1 MSDKVLLKPPGK
13 KLPEPPGKSSIII
26 GAINHKYFEKALTF
40 LGVILTIY
48 IASVIFSNAE
58 FLIKP
63 SPNGIELTTYDNLS
77 TLKSSSLYGP
87 ELLSVLENL
96 GLTVQKNI
104 TIKAENC
111 YSIKPYN
118 SPIYLNYSFIYEN
131 GTKRDVKEISVRASR
146 RSIVTGK
153 DYSTLNIA
161 LAGYPTES
169 EYLLRVWGRGGGE
182 SVSFEEGPFQSPKVI
197 VSGREPIHHC
207 TITITIEKRK
217 GDPVTDTL

>member
-13 KLPEPPGKSSIII
+13 KLPEPPGKSSIIM
-26 GAINHKYFEKALTF
+26 GVINHKYFEKSLTF

-48 IASVIFSNAE
+48 IASIFFSNAE

-77 TLKSSSLYGP
+77 GIKSNSLY
-87 ELLSVLENL
+87 ENLSILENL
-96 GLTVQKNI
+96 GLIVQKNI

-118 SPIYLNYSFIYEN
+118 GPIYLNYSFIYEN
-131 GTKRDVKEISVRASR
+131 GTKRNVKEIFVRASR
-146 RSIVTGK
+146 RSIVTGG

-161 LAGYPTES
+161 LAGYPAES

-182 SVSFEEGPFQSPKVI
+182 SVAFEEGPFQSPKVI

-217 GDPVTDTL
+217 GNKVVDTL